1 MPVIDA
7 SVYVAIVNVDDIH
20 HRESRQWIEIT
31 LKAGETI
38 QAPVIILGEV
48 GAAISRGAKN
58 PQLALKAVE
67 RLERSGIIQLIPISL
82 SLAKSAGRIAIEQ
95 RIRGCD
101 ALYVA
106 LAANTGE
113 PLVTWDRQQKERG
126 AELAITLT
134 PRSHS

>member
-20 HRESRQWIEIT
+20 HHASRQWLEMT

-58 PQLALKAVE
+58 LQLALKTVE

-82 SLAKSAGRIAIEQ
+82 PLARSAGRIAAEQ

-101 ALYVA
+101 AVYVA

-113 PLVTWDRQQKERG
+113 SLVTWDHQQKDRG
-126 AELAITLT
+126 AELVITRT
-134 PRSHS
+134 P